1 MGQVYDIS
9 LQFNGEPDE
18 DEIVKKTIEYIANTK
33 DHVRYSKSDLQL
45 SEESTLL
52 DALDVIFTD
61 NIGCGYYGLEG
72 SRNLDTIPGRLTA
85 DFNATYGW
93 LEIMENWFEYVAPA
107 MGEGTW
113 IRIWSNSGVATA
125 VVKNGKAEFN
135 YCYYC

>member
-33 DHVRYSKSDLQL
+33 DHVRYSESDLQL
-45 SEESTLL
+45 SEQSTLL

-61 NIGCGYYGLEG
+61 NIGCGYYGPEG

-85 DFNATYGW
+85 GFDATYGW
-93 LEIMENWFEYVAPA
+93 QEIMENWFEYVAPA

-113 IRIWSNSGVATA
+113 LHIWPDSGVTKA
-125 VVKNGKAEFN
+125 VVKNGKAEFS
-135 YCYYC
+135 YHYR

>member
-9 LQFNGEPDE
+9 LQFNGEPDK

-33 DHVRYSKSDLQL
+33 DHVRYSESDLQL

-61 NIGCGYYGLEG
+61 DIGSGYYDSEAC
-72 SRNLDTIPGRLTA
+72 LTSGFHA
-85 DFNATYGW
+85 SYGW
-93 LEIMENWFEYVAPA
+93 QEVMENWFEYVAPA

-113 IRIWSNSGVATA
+113 IRIWPDSGVTTA